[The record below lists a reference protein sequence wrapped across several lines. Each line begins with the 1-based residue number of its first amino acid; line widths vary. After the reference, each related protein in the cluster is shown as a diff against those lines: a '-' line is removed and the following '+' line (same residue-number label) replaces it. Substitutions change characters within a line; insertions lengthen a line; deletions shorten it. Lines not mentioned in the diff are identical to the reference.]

1 MDETWSLV
9 VVKYADSS
17 GKSAGS
23 KNKQK
28 DYVCV
33 CVLETVPPRM
43 DAFAQREE
51 EQILKQGIRTRL
63 LCGVSQGDKPMDFS
77 WTKDGQPLSALF
89 GSRGG
94 GPGVVLPAVNVRE
107 VDADSSALTFTN
119 LSAVHSG
126 RYECAA
132 RNAAGVAR
140 QSTLLFVQGI
150 LPPSPTSS
158 QPPQNSWTT
167 KSYIKKYFLKTKNGA
182 LFTTRIF

>member
-77 WTKDGQPLSALF
+77 WTKDAQPLSALF

-182 LFTTRIF
+182 LITTRIF

>member
-1 MDETWSLV
+1 
-9 VVKYADSS
+9 
-17 GKSAGS
+17 
-23 KNKQK
+23 
-28 DYVCV
+28 
-33 CVLETVPPRM
+33 M

-63 LCGVSQGDKPMDFS
+63 LCGVSQGDKPLDFS
-77 WTKDGQPLSALF
+77 WTKDGQPLSALL

-132 RNAAGVAR
+132 RNAVGLAR

-150 LPPSPTSS
+150 LPPAQHPANPSETAGQLNPTS
-158 QPPQNSWTT
+158 
-167 KSYIKKYFLKTKNGA
+167 KN
-182 LFTTRIF
+182 IF